1 MTGALN
7 QRRRRQAEF
16 GTSSD
21 EDNVGQEAGG
31 GCGMMEDVGGGEGER
46 GGRQQAGNP
55 LFLGGESAHVSGHV
69 GGPFLVAAVAGE
81 VMR

>member
-1 MTGALN
+1 
-7 QRRRRQAEF
+7 
-16 GTSSD
+16 
-21 EDNVGQEAGG
+21 
-31 GCGMMEDVGGGEGER
+31 MEDVGGGEGER

-81 VMR
+81 VMLRLCTLMTGCACDSFMPHALTGEARFDPRVIHL